1 MGALYPPACPIVFG
15 ATHVFNVQRVRPRS
29 RDGDPGVEQDG
40 ENGEGDDNAC
50 DGRVDR
56 SYVS

>member
-1 MGALYPPACPIVFG
+1 MSDCLRAA
-15 ATHVFNVQRVRPRS
+15 HVFNVQRVRPRS

-56 SYVS
+56 PYVS